1 MTRAGTSTAEI
12 YPRVAVVVLPDEAKG
27 GLFDAADRLAPGRGT
42 DARLAIRVPME
53 AGVALF
59 PSPVAPLGSRSS
71 GCLRLQTGGAMGFA
85 KLRLPSPSTD
95 EREVLLG
102 FIRWQREQV
111 VATTEGL
118 SEEQLPM
125 DT

>member
-1 MTRAGTSTAEI
+1 
-12 YPRVAVVVLPDEAKG
+12 
-27 GLFDAADRLAPGRGT
+27 
-42 DARLAIRVPME
+42 
-53 AGVALF
+53 
-59 PSPVAPLGSRSS
+59 
-71 GCLRLQTGGAMGFA
+71 MGFA